1 MVESFVAQFP
11 AVQST
16 MVESPIEGGPMVQS
30 PRIQSPVVQSSMMQS
45 PVPETLVV
53 ESQAMLQSRMTLCMT
68 PPPMSRPLHGM
79 CVTGHIQVPTNT
91 PTIPG
96 LTTSTKGAQSLL
108 LKEAAS
114 KLEDTSTHMEC
125 ETHLEA
131 RQERVIPGGD
141 NTLLEDTS
149 THMECE
155 TDLEARQ

>member
-1 MVESFVAQFP
+1 
-11 AVQST
+11 
-16 MVESPIEGGPMVQS
+16 MVQS
-30 PRIQSPVVQSSMMQS
+30 PRIHPPVVQSSMMQS

-114 KLEDTSTHMEC
+114 KLEDTNTHMGM

-131 RQERVIPGGD
+131 VQERVIPDGN
-141 NTLLEDTS
+141 NTLLEVMDRNYKLNTKAKRGRVEVE
-149 THMECE
+149 TEDGGLTIDME
-155 TDLEARQ
+155 EAV